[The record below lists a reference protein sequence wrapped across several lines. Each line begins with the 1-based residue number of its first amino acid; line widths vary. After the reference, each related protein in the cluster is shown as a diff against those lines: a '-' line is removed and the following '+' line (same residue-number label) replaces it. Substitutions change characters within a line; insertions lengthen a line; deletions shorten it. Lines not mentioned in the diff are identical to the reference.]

1 LCLVQISDV
10 DERNTAFAKAAN
22 TVLESINP
30 IQMQLQQQQQQQQQL
45 RGGLINSQVCRGR
58 ISFLFGFV
66 FRSCCFLG

>member
-1 LCLVQISDV
+1 
-10 DERNTAFAKAAN
+10 
-22 TVLESINP
+22 
-30 IQMQLQQQQQQQQQL
+30 MQLQQQQQQQQQQ